1 MYRITNSKEVGEMFK
16 ISSKWMHQ
24 VSLIVLLASL
34 QSLSGFAAEIS
45 ALYRDV
51 ASYIRIYENASEV
64 EEISDDVFYKSSL
77 VIPFEVCKTVFD
89 PSMPAYQQLVGDLR
103 PLMKQDDFRLVSM
116 VVRGGAS
123 PEGYY
128 ERNSQLSKGRS
139 KALLDQL
146 SKDLGM
152 DFSDATVEN
161 MVEDYHYLLKMM
173 EEAGDPDTEL
183 VRATVE
189 KCESKSV
196 RPRSALRSIRGR
208 KLWRHLYKTYFPALR
223 TARIMLNF
231 VKVEKPK
238 PVEPAKPVIPV
249 VPVVKEETK
258 DTIVA
263 DTMAVD
269 TIPMAEPR
277 EPMLSVKTNLLYD
290 AFWMPR
296 FGYAPVVNIMAEYYF
311 HDSHWTALLEYDFPW
326 WYRDNKHKYF
336 QCLNWTGEAR
346 YFLEKDAVRQ
356 GWFFD
361 AYGQYNYWDFSF
373 NREDA
378 WQGEGF
384 GAGIGAGWVKR
395 LGKDSRWK
403 IEFFLKAGFYTAKY
417 DPYHAGEPYAG
428 KYYYDW
434 DDEVNKFVRRNYRWN
449 WFGPTSL
456 GVNISY
462 DLLFRRA
469 EDGHVTWKKLF
480 KSK

>member
-51 ASYIRIYENASEV
+51 ASYIRIYDKASEV
-64 EEISDDVFYKSSL
+64 ETVSDEIFYKSSL
-77 VIPFEVCKTVFD
+77 SIPFEVSKTFLD
-89 PSMPAYQQLVGDLR
+89 PTMPVYQQLLNDLR
-103 PLMKQDDFRLVSM
+103 PLLKQDDFRLESM

-128 ERNSQLSKGRS
+128 EKNTRLSKGRS
-139 KALLDQL
+139 QALLDQL

-152 DFSDATVEN
+152 DFSSAKVDN
-161 MVEDYHYLLKMM
+161 MFEDYNYLLKMM
-173 EEAGDPDTEL
+173 SEANDPDTQL
-183 VRATVE
+183 VRETIE
-189 KCESKSV
+189 KCGGDSEKTRTS
-196 RPRSALRSIRGR
+196 LRQIRKG
-208 KLWRHLYKTYFPALR
+208 KLWLRLYNTYFPALR

-249 VPVVKEETK
+249 TPPVVKEETK
-258 DTIVA
+258 DTI
-263 DTMAVD
+263 VD

-296 FGYAPVVNIMAEYYF
+296 FGYAPIVNIMAEYYF

-356 GWFFD
+356 GWFLD

-403 IEFFLKAGFYTAKY
+403 IELFAKAGFYTAKY

-434 DDEVNKFVRRNYRWN
+434 DDEVNKFIRRNYRWN
-449 WFGPTSL
+449 WFGPTSI